1 MVPDMTVISDI
12 DEHGINKN
20 LQKRYKKNK
29 IYVSILKL
37 YFRFLGVFN
46 TNLYDIYQ
54 KPTDHK
60 KSCNYDQ
67 IKTNSIKFKKNL
79 FYRFVNEN
87 NITSIMHIGIY
98 VGLDIRH
105 HLLYSS
111 IAVIYIIWKFMK
123 F

>member
-1 MVPDMTVISDI
+1 MNGVDMDDGVPDMTVISDI

-67 IKTNSIKFKKNL
+67 IKTN
-79 FYRFVNEN
+79 
-87 NITSIMHIGIY
+87 
-98 VGLDIRH
+98 
-105 HLLYSS
+105 
-111 IAVIYIIWKFMK
+111 
-123 F
+123 